1 MLLLCLLADPAFP
14 QTARVTAALGKTT
27 VYRGLAMSP
36 DGKSLAWT
44 QALASQGG
52 QEKLWT
58 RIGGGAPVPAPIGGP
73 HSETDP
79 AWSPDSRTL
88 AFFSTAG
95 EKDQSQLWTLSGE
108 GQLKKW
114 THLKGYA
121 ARARWSPDGKRIAFL
136 YIEGAGGGGP
146 LYAAPAQTGVIDQE
160 IRNERI
166 AVLDVTT
173 GKVSMVSPADL
184 YVYDFDWSPDSDAF
198 AVTAAPG
205 PGDNNWWIAQLY
217 VVRDGVARSV
227 YKPRWQIAIP
237 RWAPDGKRVA
247 FLEGLMSDEGFHGGD
262 VMVAQTS
269 GGAVT
274 NLTPKHTASPSAV
287 FWLSNDRLLMTEASK
302 GGSAVAEVS
311 VGDGRIRTLWQGA
324 RDLHAFGNFPNFA
337 LSRDGSESAAVLADF
352 DTPPEVAAGPIGKWK
367 PVTRSNAG
375 IRPFWGAA
383 QSVEWRNEGFGLQGW
398 VLAPERVVPG
408 RSYPMITLIHG
419 GPSSYSKPVW
429 SSGGSSELAGIL
441 ASQGF
446 YVFLPNPRGST
457 GQGEA
462 FKQANIKD
470 FGGGD
475 LRDILTGVD
484 AAIARFPID
493 KERLGVTGWSYGG
506 YMTMWAV
513 TQTNRFRAAM
523 AGAGIANWQS
533 YYGENLIDQWMIPFF
548 GASVYDDP
556 AVYAKS
562 SPITFI
568 KQVKTPTLII
578 AGERDAECPAPQSY
592 EFWHALRTLGGPTE
606 LVVYA
611 GEGHM
616 FVKASNRVDYQ
627 DRTVAWFQKYLSR

>member
-1 MLLLCLLADPAFP
+1 MC
-14 QTARVTAALGKTT
+14 Q
-27 VYRGLAMSP
+27 VYNRP
-36 DGKSLAWT
+36 
-44 QALASQGG
+44 
-52 QEKLWT
+52 
-58 RIGGGAPVPAPIGGP
+58 
-73 HSETDP
+73 
-79 AWSPDSRTL
+79 
-88 AFFSTAG
+88 FFSTAG
-95 EKDQSQLWTLSGE
+95 EKDQSQLWTYSGT
-108 GQLKKW
+108 GRLKRW

-121 ARARWSPDGKRIAFL
+121 ARPRWSPDGKKIAFL

-160 IRNERI
+160 IRNQRI
-166 AVLDVTT
+166 AVLDMTT
-173 GKVSMVSPADL
+173 GKVSPVSPANL
-184 YVYDFDWSPDSDAF
+184 HIYDFDWSTDSEAF

-217 VVRDGVARSV
+217 VVRDGVARSI
-227 YKPRWQIAIP
+227 YKPRWQVAIP
-237 RWAPDGKRVA
+237 RWSPDGKRIA

-262 VMVAQTS
+262 VMVAQAS
-269 GGAVT
+269 GGAVR
-274 NLTPKHTASPSAV
+274 NLTPKHMASPSAV
-287 FWLSNDRLLMTEASK
+287 FWLSNERLLMTEASK
-302 GGSAVAEVS
+302 GGSALTELT
-311 VGDGRIRTLWQGA
+311 VGDGRLRTLWEGP

-367 PVTRSNAG
+367 LVTKNNAG
-375 IRPFWGAA
+375 IRRFWGAGK
-383 QSVEWRNEGFGLQGW
+383 SIEWTNEGFRLQGW
-398 VLAPERVVPG
+398 VLPPDKVTPG
-408 RSYPMITLIHG
+408 RKYPMITLIHG
-419 GPSSYSKPVW
+419 GPSSYSKPAW
-429 SSGGSSELAGIL
+429 PSGGSSELAGIL
-441 ASQGF
+441 ASQGY

-462 FKQANIKD
+462 FKRANVKD

-475 LRDILTGVD
+475 LRDILAGVE

-513 TQTNRFRAAM
+513 TQTNRFKAAM

-578 AGERDAECPAPQSY
+578 VGERDAECPAPQSY
-592 EFWHALRTLGGPTE
+592 EFWHALRTLGVHTE